1 MSWIIFSIL
10 AALSL
15 AIVNILDK
23 FILTKWIKNPTLLI
37 MLLGIVG
44 IVVSFFIWI
53 VRGLS
58 GLSFF
63 NMALALIA
71 SIFYL
76 LTNLFYFKVTQTQEI
91 SRIAP
96 LLRLTPF
103 FVLIFAYFFFGET
116 FGFLK
121 YLGIAFLIIGSLLIC
136 IKGSVKLSFGKSLW
150 FTMIA
155 VISSAVS
162 TIITKH
168 LLHYADFWTIFA
180 YLRIGVFVV
189 LIPVFY
195 WNFSNLILTVK
206 KQGKKIIWLL
216 SLNELL
222 LLLSVLFVTVALSQN
237 SATLTTALFSI
248 HPFFVLLFA
257 IILSKFYP
265 HIIKEKIKKAD
276 IILKITAI
284 VLIFIGVFLIA

>member
-53 VRGLS
+53 VHGLS

-63 NMALALIA
+63 NMVLALVA

-76 LTNLFYFKVTQTQEI
+76 LTNLFYFKAAQTEEI

-103 FVLIFAYFFFGET
+103 FVLIFAYFFLGEI
-116 FGFLK
+116 FGFIK
-121 YLGIAFLIIGSLLIC
+121 YLGITLLIIGSLLIC
-136 IKGSVKLSFGKSLW
+136 IKGSIKLSFGKPFW
-150 FTMIA
+150 FMMVA

-168 LLHYADFWTIFA
+168 LLNYADFWTIFA
-180 YLRIGVFVV
+180 YLRIGVFVA

-195 WNFSNLILTVK
+195 WNYSDLILAVK

-222 LLLSVLFVTVALSQN
+222 LLLSVLFMTIAFSLN
-237 SATLTTALFSI
+237 SATLVTALFSI
-248 HPFFVLLFA
+248 HPFFVLIFA
-257 IILSKFYP
+257 VILSRFYP
-265 HIIKEKIKKAD
+265 HIIKEEIKKSD
-276 IILKITAI
+276 IALKIIAI
-284 VLIFIGVFLIA
+284 ILIFIGVILIV